1 MVERLNGIEK
11 VRGSTPLIS
20 TNKKTSQT
28 YHFVKSGTIVL
39 GLPKGSLQEST
50 FALFKRAGFD
60 VSCSSRSYI
69 PSINDDEI
77 ACRLLRPQEMSRY
90 VELGLLDAGI
100 CGYDWVYENG
110 SDVREICELN
120 YSKSTANPVRWV
132 LAVPNDS
139 KIKTVKDL
147 EGKRI
152 STEAIGLTKRY
163 LKKHGVKADVE
174 FSWGATEVKAP
185 ELVDAIVDLTETG
198 SSLRANNLRI
208 VDTILVSTTRFIAN
222 KDSWKSPAKRRKLE
236 QLQMLLTGA
245 LEARRRVLLK
255 CNAPSK
261 SLDKVTSIMPSLH
274 APTVNALHGGDWF
287 AVESVVEEGLVRDL
301 IPRLIAAGAT
311 GIIELPLNKIIY

>member
-1 MVERLNGIEK
+1 MA
-11 VRGSTPLIS
+11 
-20 TNKKTSQT
+20 
-28 YHFVKSGTIVL
+28 IVL

-50 FALFKRAGFD
+50 FALFKRAGFN

-69 PSINDDEI
+69 PSIDDEEI
-77 ACRLLRPQEMSRY
+77 KCRLLRPQEMSRY

-110 SDVREICELN
+110 SDVHEICELN
-120 YSKSTANPVRWV
+120 YSKATSNPVRWV

-139 KIKTVKDL
+139 KIKSVKDL
-147 EGKRI
+147 NGKRI
-152 STEAIGLTKRY
+152 STEAIGLVKRY

-208 VDTILVSTTRFIAN
+208 VDTI
-222 KDSWKSPAKRRKLE
+222 
-236 QLQMLLTGA
+236 
-245 LEARRRVLLK
+245 EAQRRVLLK
-255 CNAPSK
+255 CNAPAK
-261 SLDKVTSIMPSLH
+261 NLDKIVKVLPALH
-274 APTVNALHGGDWF
+274 APTVNKLNDDKWY
-287 AVESVVEEGLVRDL
+287 AVESVVEERLVRDL
-301 IPRLIAAGAT
+301 IPALTKCGAT